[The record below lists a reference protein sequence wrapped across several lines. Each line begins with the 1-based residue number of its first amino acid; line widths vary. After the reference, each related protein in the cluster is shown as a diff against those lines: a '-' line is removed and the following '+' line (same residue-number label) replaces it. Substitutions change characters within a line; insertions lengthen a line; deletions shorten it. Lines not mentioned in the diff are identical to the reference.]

1 MSMSDPVADML
12 TRIRNAARV
21 QRISVDIPASKVNRG
36 IAGVLQQEGFILRV
50 EEIADEKQGILRV
63 FLKYG
68 PDGEQVIREIR
79 RVSKPGC
86 RIYRAISDV
95 TPVLD
100 GLGITILSTSKGVVS
115 DRQARRMNVGGE
127 LICTV
132 C

>member
-12 TRIRNAARV
+12 TRIRNAVRV
-21 QRISVDIPASKVNRG
+21 KRISVDIPASKVNRG

-50 EEIADEKQGILRV
+50 EEIADGKQGILRV
-63 FLKYG
+63 FLRYG

-79 RVSKPGC
+79 RISKPGC

-95 TPVLD
+95 APVLD
-100 GLGITILSTSKGVVS
+100 GLGIAILSTSKGVIS

>member
-21 QRISVDIPASKVNRG
+21 QKETVDIPSSKVLRG
-36 IAGVLQQEGFILRV
+36 IATVLRQEGYILRFD
-50 EEIADEKQGILRV
+50 EIEDDKQGTLRV

-68 PDGEQVIREIR
+68 PDGERVIQELR
-79 RVSKPGC
+79 RVSKPG
-86 RIYRAISDV
+86 RRVYRAVKDV
-95 TPVLD
+95 PSVLN
-100 GLGITILSTSKGVVS
+100 GLGITILSTSKGVIS

-127 LICTV
+127 MLCTV

>member
-50 EEIADEKQGILRV
+50 EEIADGKQGILRV
-63 FLKYG
+63 FLRYG

-79 RVSKPGC
+79 RISKPGC

-95 TPVLD
+95 APVLD
-100 GLGITILSTSKGVVS
+100 GLGIAILSTSKGVIS

>member
-12 TRIRNAARV
+12 MRIRNAARV

>member
-1 MSMSDPVADML
+1 MSDPVADML
-12 TRIRNAARV
+12 TRIRNAVRV
-21 QRISVDIPASKVNRG
+21 KRISVDIPASKVNRG

-50 EEIADEKQGILRV
+50 EEIADGKQGILRV
-63 FLKYG
+63 FLRYG

-79 RVSKPGC
+79 RISKPGC

-95 TPVLD
+95 APVLD
-100 GLGITILSTSKGVVS
+100 GLGIAILSTSKGVIS

>member
-1 MSMSDPVADML
+1 MSMSDTVADML

-21 QRISVDIPASKVNRG
+21 QRVSVDIPASKVNRG

-50 EEIADEKQGILRV
+50 EEIADNKQGILRV

-79 RVSKPGC
+79 RVSKPGR
-86 RIYRAISDV
+86 RIYRAVSDV
-95 TPVLD
+95 PPVLD

-127 LICTV
+127 LLCTV

>member
-12 TRIRNAARV
+12 TRIRNGARV

-50 EEIADEKQGILRV
+50 EEIADNKQGILRV

-68 PDGEQVIREIR
+68 PDGEQVIREIH
-79 RVSKPGC
+79 RVSKPGR

-95 TPVLD
+95 PLVLD
-100 GLGITILSTSKGVVS
+100 GLGITIMSTSKGVVS

-127 LICTV
+127 LLCTV